1 MKLLYNNKEIPV
13 TFTHNPIIMRNKV
26 MKLYFAYYIIECNR
40 YSSIKNRYRVD
51 IIMVDENNIIVGY
64 KQDMHTNTVYSN
76 ELAKNCIITP
86 VGYFDNIEIG
96 KEIYLKD

>member
-1 MKLLYNNKEIPV
+1 
-13 TFTHNPIIMRNKV
+13 
-26 MKLYFAYYIIECNR
+26 
-40 YSSIKNRYRVD
+40 
-51 IIMVDENNIIVGY
+51 MVDENNIIVGY